1 MRSQATRLVGAI
13 HSSVALLLEPI
24 NHLVMEGQ
32 PPVHHIT
39 MATLMLLNNKMMYNR
54 TIGLY
59 ELCVLVYIRMR
70 VFAQSLNSMH
80 PFIDSLA
87 TRSFTHPPTHSHSHT
102 NTHTYCALTH
112 KYTHILCIH
121 MHTNTH
127 THKYTHILCTHTHT
141 HTLTHTHAYLHSS
154 FRSTLVEP
162 DPLSIP
168 LLAG

>member
-87 TRSFTHPPTHSHSHT
+87 TRALT
-102 NTHTYCALTH
+102 THTYCALTH

>member
-1 MRSQATRLVGAI
+1 M
-13 HSSVALLLEPI
+13 ALLLEPI

-87 TRSFTHPPTHSHSHT
+87 TRALTHLLTHSLTHLLMHSLIHTPTYSLAHSHTHLLTRSLTHPPNHP
-102 NTHTYCALTH
+102 LTLLCSQLL
-112 KYTHILCIH
+112 ILISAVNQPNQLVTT
-121 MHTNTH
+121 MKELLVT
-127 THKYTHILCTHTHT
+127 ILQQQ
-141 HTLTHTHAYLHSS
+141 
-154 FRSTLVEP
+154 R
-162 DPLSIP
+162 
-168 LLAG
+168 